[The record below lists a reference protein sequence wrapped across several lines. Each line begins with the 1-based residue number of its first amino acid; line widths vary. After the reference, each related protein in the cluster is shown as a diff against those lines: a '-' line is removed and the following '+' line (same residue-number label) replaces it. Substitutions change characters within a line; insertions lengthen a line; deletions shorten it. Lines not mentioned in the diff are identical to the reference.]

1 MSKFAIQ
8 TIAWGNASLDDI
20 MRDVV
25 AVGYDGIELFQHPEE
40 LGGMSRIVEACRD
53 TRVMGKG
60 THVQL
65 VGLSAGSFKE
75 RCALV
80 KEYCALTGIRTN
92 DQHEAPYV
100 YCDEWKSSDLQ
111 FARALREGVRVA
123 LHPNMYKPVQT
134 LREADEILTANPFL
148 LFLPDT
154 AHLTI
159 AGDDPVDAIRW
170 YATRLAA
177 VHIKDWREEV
187 GRSFH
192 FYARGFCELG
202 EGLIA
207 FDAILDEL
215 ARKSYQ
221 GWYVVEQDTTS
232 TPRQSIEKNLM
243 WLKREVS
250 ATSRRLMDPR
260 FALQGL

>member
-1 MSKFAIQ
+1 MAKFAIQ
-8 TIAWGNASLDDI
+8 TIAWGDASLDKI
-20 MRDVV
+20 MRDVG

-40 LGGMSRIVEACRD
+40 LGGMARIVEACRD
-53 TRVMGKG
+53 MRVMGKG
-60 THVQL
+60 MHVQL

-75 RCALV
+75 RCTLV
-80 KEYCALTGIRTN
+80 KEYCTLAGIQLN
-92 DQHEAPYV
+92 DQHKAPYV
-100 YCDEWKSSDLQ
+100 YCDEWKTSDPQ
-111 FARALREGVRVA
+111 FARALQDGVRVA
-123 LHPNMYKPVQT
+123 LHPHMYKPVQT

-148 LFLPDT
+148 KFLPDT

-159 AGDDPVDAIRW
+159 AGDDPVEAIRKF
-170 YATRLAA
+170 ATKLAA

-202 EGLIA
+202 EGHIA
-207 FDAILDEL
+207 FDAVLDEL

-232 TPRQSIEKNLM
+232 TPRESIEKNLN

-250 ATSRRLMDPR
+250 ATHRRFMDPR
-260 FALQGL
+260 FLQGL